1 MVNKTSYILVVT
13 ITCFLASTLF
23 MNCFLVVPEALA
35 GEGFY
40 RSPSSR
46 EIKEEQMRSRFNLI
60 KAVQHKLNV
69 KGYDAGPVDGFMGPK
84 TEDALTAFQKENGL
98 ISDGTIR
105 RQTLKA
111 LGLVQ

>member
-1 MVNKTSYILVVT
+1 MKKTSCILVVT
-13 ITCFLASTLF
+13 IIFFLVSTF
-23 MNCFLVVPEALA
+23 FTNCFLLVPVSLA

-40 RSPSSR
+40 RYPSSR
-46 EIKEEQMRSRFNLI
+46 GVEAEQMRSRFNLI
-60 KAVQHKLNV
+60 KAVQHKLNA
-69 KGYDAGPVDGFMGPK
+69 KGYNAGLVDGFIGPK
-84 TEDALTAFQKENGL
+84 TEDALTAFQNDNGL